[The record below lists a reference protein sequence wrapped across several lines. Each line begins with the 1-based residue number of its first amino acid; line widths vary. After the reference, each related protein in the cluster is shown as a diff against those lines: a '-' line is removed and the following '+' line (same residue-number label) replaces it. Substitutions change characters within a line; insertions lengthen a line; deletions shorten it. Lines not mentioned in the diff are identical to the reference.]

1 MDRVGYM
8 KRGLLAIVSH
18 PDDETFGCGGTL
30 AAHASNAP
38 VDVLC
43 LTCNPPERREELFS
57 AAQAL
62 GVGEPTVFD
71 DLRVENSAQLIRRVS
86 DVIVEKRPR
95 VVITL
100 LPFDY
105 HREHRAAYEAV
116 KEAVEWAAHAT
127 AYDEP
132 CLVERLLLMEV
143 NTLIP
148 QPHVLVDVTGAM
160 DRKMEAVKR
169 YTSQLAKFPWGYYQS
184 YNLKKA
190 ELRGVQA
197 GCMYAEA
204 FLEEPVPSNSPF
216 YEAKATRSLL

>member
-1 MDRVGYM
+1 MVWMGYM

-30 AAHASNAP
+30 AAHAADAP

-43 LTCNPPERREELFS
+43 LTCNPRERREELYS
-57 AAQAL
+57 AARAL
-62 GVGEPTVFD
+62 GIGEPTVFD
-71 DLRVENSAQLIRRVS
+71 DLHVENIDQLIRRIS
-86 DVIVEKRPR
+86 GVIVEKRPR
-95 VVITL
+95 VVVTH

-105 HREHRAAYEAV
+105 HMEHRAVYEAV
-116 KEAVEWAAHAT
+116 KEAVEWAAHT
-127 AYDEP
+127 TTYEEP

-148 QPHVLVDVTGAM
+148 QPHVLVDITESM
-160 DRKMEAVKR
+160 DRKMEAVER
-169 YTSQLAKFPWGYYQS
+169 YTSQLAKFPWGYYQNIS
-184 YNLKKA
+184 MKKA

-197 GCMYAEA
+197 GCVYAEA
-204 FLEEPVPSNSPF
+204 YLEEPVPSNSPF

>member
-1 MDRVGYM
+1 M

-30 AAHASNAP
+30 ATHASSSP

-43 LTCNPPERREELFS
+43 LTCNPPERRGELFS
-57 AAQAL
+57 AAEAL
-62 GVGEPTVFD
+62 GIGEPTLFD
-71 DLRVENSAQLIRRVS
+71 ELHVESSDRLIRRVS

-95 VVITL
+95 VVVTH

-105 HREHRAAYEAV
+105 HREHRVAYEAV
-116 KEAVEWAAHAT
+116 KEAVEWAAHT
-127 AYDEP
+127 TTYDDP

-148 QPHVLVDVTGAM
+148 SPHVLVDITEAM
-160 DRKMEAVKR
+160 DRKMEAVGR
-169 YTSQLAKFPWGYYQS
+169 YASQLAKFQWGYYQKIS
-184 YNLKKA
+184 LKKA

-197 GCMYAEA
+197 GCVYAEA
-204 FLEEPVPSNSPF
+204 YLEEPVPSHGPF
-216 YEAKATRSLL
+216 YEAKATQSLL